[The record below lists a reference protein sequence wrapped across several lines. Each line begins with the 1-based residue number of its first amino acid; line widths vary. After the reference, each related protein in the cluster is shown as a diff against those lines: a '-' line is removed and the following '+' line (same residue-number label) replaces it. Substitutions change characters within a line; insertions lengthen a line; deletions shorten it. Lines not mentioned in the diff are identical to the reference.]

1 MRARTA
7 RIAAAV
13 VFVAGA
19 SLAVAGMAAAEEPD
33 RCATNPF
40 ASGCELD
47 LGIGPSASGS
57 PEQEG
62 LLPVPDTGTETTAED
77 GRNNNGGGK
86 DDEPS
91 SGTPS
96 TTSPATGTTSSQPPA
111 TGTTPPVTGPPATT
125 PPSTTPPAS
134 PPATTPGQQ
143 CDIAR
148 GGVDCGTAAKSP
160 SAPSGEGGGGPQRN
174 YGGGSTPS
182 AGAAAAGSTGTTAG
196 AGTELANTGQGANLA
211 FVVVGGS
218 AMAAG
223 GFAFTVLPGRLN
235 RRGAGTATA

>member
-33 RCATNPF
+33 KCATNPF

-57 PEQEG
+57 PDAG
-62 LLPVPDTGTETTAED
+62 LLPGPGSETTETED
-77 GRNNNGGGK
+77 KNNNGNGK
-86 DDEPS
+86 DGETS
-91 SGTPS
+91 SSP
-96 TTSPATGTTSSQPPA
+96 PATTPPATDPGSSQPPA
-111 TGTTPPVTGPPATT
+111 GSTPPPSGPPATT
-125 PPSTTPPAS
+125 PPAIPATTPPAS
-134 PPATTPGQQ
+134 PPASSPGQQ

-148 GGVDCGTAAKSP
+148 GGVDCGTETKSP
-160 SAPSGEGGGGPQRN
+160 SGSSGDSSGPQRN
-174 YGGGSTPS
+174 YGGGTTPS
-182 AGAAAAGSTGTTAG
+182 AGAAAAGSTGTPAG
-196 AGTELANTGQGANLA
+196 AGAELADTGQGANLV

-235 RRGAGTATA
+235 RRSGGAATA